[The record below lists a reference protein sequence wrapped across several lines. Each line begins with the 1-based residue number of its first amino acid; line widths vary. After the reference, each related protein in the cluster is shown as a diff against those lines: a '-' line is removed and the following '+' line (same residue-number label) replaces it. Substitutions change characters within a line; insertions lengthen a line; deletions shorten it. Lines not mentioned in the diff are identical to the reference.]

1 MSKKEAVQAEGSPSP
16 LTITIIIVILSILG
30 GLAYVFFMGK
40 APALGASA
48 TKKTTDLDADGKPI
62 NAAGYLINADG
73 SLMTDAA
80 GEPILGAGVAGPTG
94 GGGVVDA
101 IAARVD
107 QVKSALSGGSRQ
119 DTIDTNGSYFP
130 LAQVT
135 GSALHT
141 PNPYVKDLQQYLIKF
156 GGATL
161 DIDGAFGAETEAAAL
176 KTLGTKT
183 ITREQYNSTIA
194 PPLGK
199 SAV

>member
-1 MSKKEAVQAEGSPSP
+1 MSQSKKAGQSEGSP
-16 LTITIIIVILSILG
+16 LTATIIIVLIAVLG
-30 GLAYVFFMGK
+30 GLAYVFFKGK
-40 APALGASA
+40 APALLGASA
-48 TKKTTDLDADGKPI
+48 AKKTTDLDADGKPI

-73 SLMTDAA
+73 SLMTDAT
-80 GEPILGAGVAGPTG
+80 GEPILGAGVAGPM

-107 QVKSALSGGSRQ
+107 QVKSALSGGSQQ

-130 LAQVT
+130 LAQVA

-161 DIDGAFGAETEAAAL
+161 DIDGAFGAETEAAVL
-176 KTLGTKT
+176 KALGTKT
-183 ITREQYNSTIA
+183 ITREQYNTTIA

-199 SAV
+199 QAV

>member
-1 MSKKEAVQAEGSPSP
+1 MYDY
-16 LTITIIIVILSILG
+16 IIV
-30 GLAYVFFMGK
+30 
-40 APALGASA
+40 
-48 TKKTTDLDADGKPI
+48 
-62 NAAGYLINADG
+62 
-73 SLMTDAA
+73 
-80 GEPILGAGVAGPTG
+80 GAGVAGSTG

-107 QVKSALSGGSRQ
+107 QVKSALSGGSQQ

-161 DIDGAFGAETEAAAL
+161 DIDGAFGAETEAAVL
-176 KTLGTKT
+176 KAMGTKT
-183 ITREQYNSTIA
+183 ITREQYNTIIA